1 MKATS
6 KPRTSQSTEESTAL
20 YSSETANHT
29 EADTH
34 AVMGGTLETTNGE
47 HVSMSSPEIQFTEL
61 SKDFGFLLK

>member
-6 KPRTSQSTEESTAL
+6 KPKTSQSTEESTAL

-34 AVMGGTLETTNGE
+34 VVMGGTLEATSGE
-47 HVSMSSPEIQFTEL
+47 HVSMSSAEIQFAEL
-61 SKDFGFLLK
+61 SKDLGFLLK

>member
-1 MKATS
+1 MKATL

-34 AVMGGTLETTNGE
+34 AVMRGTLEAASGE
-47 HVSMSSPEIQFTEL
+47 HVSMSSPEIQFAEL
-61 SKDFGFLLK
+61 SKDLGFLLK